1 MNARAVDI
9 SRRTPPFMYISKSH
23 MRYRL
28 LTPLKELAGLWLEF
42 EIKNLVTSQPSQ
54 GFCLDIVLLG
64 EDIECSSY
72 SRERMLKFCTISTV
86 TGYLDEDQLMELYLY
101 QVVGNLSLNF
111 PHMANSLE
119 NIAPNFSPL
128 PSDDFSSS
136 GFGSARVPQ
145 RQSVKKVN

>member
-86 TGYLDEDQLMELYLY
+86 TGYLDED
-101 QVVGNLSLNF
+101 
-111 PHMANSLE
+111 H
-119 NIAPNFSPL
+119 PL